1 MTHHLAL
8 SKNRAIDF
16 GTMSA
21 LEVSLED
28 VEQADSFIL
37 TGGATVFALG
47 GDLKA
52 FSTLRSKEEGLGMA
66 RRMDA
71 ILRRIETLPVPT
83 MAVVNGAAY
92 GGGVELLGAFDR
104 VVAVE
109 DAVFGF
115 TQKRFGLPPGWGGLT
130 RLGRRVEEDL
140 LREWFD
146 QMRVVD
152 AQEALRVGLVDEVL
166 NREELFNRE
175 EWRNGDGFYGGHELD
190 LAQIEARVGGRM
202 KGRIAEWPRI
212 DAEIEQ
218 FSEAW
223 ASEEHHSKV
232 RAFLSQSS

>member
-1 MTHHLAL
+1 MIHHLAL

-21 LEVSLED
+21 LEAALAD
-28 VEQADSFIL
+28 AEQADSFIL

-52 FSTLRSKEEGLGMA
+52 FSTLLSKEEGLGMA

-92 GGGVELLGAFDR
+92 GGGVEILGAFDR
-104 VVAVE
+104 VIAVE

-130 RLGRRVEEDL
+130 RLGRRVEEGL
-140 LREWFD
+140 LREWFEE
-146 QMRVVD
+146 MRVVS
-152 AQEALRVGLVDEVL
+152 AQEALRAGLVDGVL
-166 NREELFNRE
+166 DGEEFFNRE
-175 EWRNGDGFYGGHELD
+175 EWRKGDGSIWGHELD
-190 LAQIEARVGGRM
+190 LAQIEARIGGRM
-202 KGRIAEWPRI
+202 QYARI
-212 DAEIEQ
+212 DAEIER

-232 RAFLSQSS
+232 KDFLSQSS

>member
-1 MTHHLAL
+1 MIHHLAL
-8 SKNRAIDF
+8 SQNRAIDF

-21 LEVSLED
+21 LEAALAD
-28 VEQADSFIL
+28 AEQADFFIL

-52 FSTLRSKEEGLGMA
+52 FSTLLSKEEGLGMA

-104 VVAVE
+104 VIAVE

-130 RLGRRVEEDL
+130 RLGRRVEEGL
-140 LREWFD
+140 LRDWFEE
-146 QMRVVD
+146 MRVVN
-152 AQEALRVGLVDEVL
+152 AQQAMRVGLVDGILE
-166 NREELFNRE
+166 
-175 EWRNGDGFYGGHELD
+175 
-190 LAQIEARVGGRM
+190 GRM
-202 KGRIAEWPRI
+202 EGRISDAPIPNAPAHAPIPTRIASRIAGWSRI
-212 DAEIEQ
+212 DAEIER
-218 FSEAW
+218 FSVAW

-232 RAFLSQSS
+232 RDFLSQSS

>member
-1 MTHHLAL
+1 
-8 SKNRAIDF
+8 
-16 GTMSA
+16 MSA
-21 LEVSLED
+21 LETALDE
-28 VEQADSFIL
+28 ADKAESFIL

-52 FSTLRSKEEGLGMA
+52 FSTLLSKEEGLGMA

-92 GGGVELLGAFDR
+92 GGGVEILGAFDR
-104 VVAVE
+104 VIAVE

-130 RLGRRVEEDL
+130 RLGRRVEEGL
-140 LREWFD
+140 LRKWFD
-146 QMRVVD
+146 EMRVVD
-152 AQEALRVGLVDEVL
+152 EQEALRVGLVDGVME
-166 NREELFNRE
+166 
-175 EWRNGDGFYGGHELD
+175 
-190 LAQIEARVGGRM
+190 GRM
-202 KGRIAEWPRI
+202 EGRISDTPFLNAPAHAPIPARIASRIADWARI
-212 DAEIEQ
+212 DAEIER

-223 ASEEHHSKV
+223 ASDEHHSKV